1 MVVLEGG
8 SVDEILR
15 CDHPNEMWNFC
26 LFFAL
31 ATCEVKQLR
40 FVKVLLNVDV
50 GAIFVFVCFS
60 CRVTHHIDACPPR
73 WKLIQIREVFIQEA
87 IQDTLTFR

>member
-8 SVDEILR
+8 SVDEILW

-40 FVKVLLNVDV
+40 FVEFSSILMSVPYWFLFVSPV
-50 GAIFVFVCFS
+50 G
-60 CRVTHHIDACPPR
+60 
-73 WKLIQIREVFIQEA
+73 
-87 IQDTLTFR
+87 

>member
-40 FVKVLLNVDV
+40 FVEFSSILMSVPYLFLFVSPV
-50 GAIFVFVCFS
+50 G
-60 CRVTHHIDACPPR
+60 
-73 WKLIQIREVFIQEA
+73 
-87 IQDTLTFR
+87 

>member
-8 SVDEILR
+8 SVDEILW
-15 CDHPNEMWNFC
+15 CDHPNELWHFS

-40 FVKVLLNVDV
+40 FVEFSSILMSVPYLFLFVSPV
-50 GAIFVFVCFS
+50 G
-60 CRVTHHIDACPPR
+60 
-73 WKLIQIREVFIQEA
+73 
-87 IQDTLTFR
+87 